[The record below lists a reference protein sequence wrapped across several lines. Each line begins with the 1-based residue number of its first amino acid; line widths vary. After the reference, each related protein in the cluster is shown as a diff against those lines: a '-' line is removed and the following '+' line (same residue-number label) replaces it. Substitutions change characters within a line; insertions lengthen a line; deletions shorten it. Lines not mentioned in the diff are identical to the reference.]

1 MYCRKCGTEQK
12 ENQKFCPK
20 CGTPYQSRG
29 NERNASESNYRD
41 FREVP
46 FQTPEAPTN
55 TTGSRMSV
63 PKIIAIVIGLIAII
77 ALVFGGVLKMPKSNL
92 VQVFS
97 SQELKSNVDGIPFK
111 SSKNGRWGMLRP
123 DGTILFEE
131 EFKDPPTVAR
141 DGRFFIRNR
150 NGICELYTAEEH
162 PERIGDD
169 YISIGEFY
177 NGVAPAV
184 KKNERISLIDKEGNI
199 LTYLEK
205 SGSKPITKMEN
216 FHYGYALFEAG
227 DAVGIINTKGEI
239 LLEARKYCKILHIA
253 PKRFL
258 ALDMRFKDET
268 EKQNL
273 VFDVIDPE
281 GNRQGTIRMSKYSDI
296 CVLDDG
302 YIGIE
307 QTSDGEK
314 LYGIMDLNGEV
325 IVRPTSKIRGLTG
338 YNNGKF
344 IFTDGEYMGI
354 RTVKDEV
361 LIRPKYDA
369 IEWATAD
376 MIWAT
381 SVVDERRE
389 VTLVDL
395 EGNKITREPYLYAL
409 PFYDGKHALVQ
420 ITDNTWSII
429 NDDGE
434 EQKNVPDIYTIRASG
449 GDQVIVSDYMD
460 TDAIIAAVKMTP
472 NGFGGFGINMTP
484 LELLKTYNENCD
496 RNERYETNPTSVN
509 RTDRLSYTKQ
519 EITKGVNLNVQLYY
533 EKYITE
539 RSESFFDKTTGEWI
553 PEKDIWTKEAPQYI
567 RMTISGPRMQGK
579 TGLVYKKLAV
589 KAKTYG
595 QVVKE
600 NDHACIIKQKNGRG
614 MILVDNGSEVWG
626 MIKDIETLRNENID
640 QYSNLKT
647 RSNNNYVDT
656 DSVAEV
662 FEDLG
667 Y

>member
-1 MYCRKCGTEQK
+1 MYCKKCGTELK
-12 ENQKFCPK
+12 DGQKFCPK
-20 CGTPYQSRG
+20 CGTCQTAG
-29 NERNASESNYRD
+29 NESGNFETANRD
-41 FREVP
+41 YKEP
-46 FQTPEAPTN
+46 PLQTPNATINAGGPQ
-55 TTGSRMSV
+55 MSV
-63 PKIIAIVIGLIAII
+63 PQIIAIAISIIAII
-77 ALVFGGVLKMPKSNL
+77 ALAIWGVLKLPKSNL
-92 VQVFS
+92 AQVFS
-97 SQELKSNVDGIPFK
+97 SQELKSDIDGIPFK
-111 SSKNGRWGMLRP
+111 SSKNGKWGMLRP

-131 EFKDPPTVAR
+131 EFKDPPTIAR

-184 KKNERISLIDKEGNI
+184 KKNEKISLIDKEGNI
-199 LTYLEK
+199 LCYLEK
-205 SGSKPITKMEN
+205 SGSKPITKIEN

-227 DAVGIINTKGEI
+227 GAVGIINTKGEI

-258 ALDMRFKDET
+258 ALDMRYKDEI

-273 VFDVIDPE
+273 VFNVIDPE

-302 YIGIE
+302 YFGIE

-314 LYGIMDLNGEV
+314 LYGIMDLNGDV
-325 IVRPTSKIRGLTG
+325 VVRPTSKIRGLTG
-338 YNNGKF
+338 YKNGKF
-344 IFTDGEYMGI
+344 IFTDGEYMGV
-354 RTVKDEV
+354 RTIKDKV

-369 IEWATAD
+369 IEWATPD

-381 SVVDERRE
+381 SVFDERRE
-389 VTLVDL
+389 VALVDL
-395 EGNKITREPYLYAL
+395 EGNKITRESYLYAL
-409 PFYDGKHALVQ
+409 PFYDGKHAFVQ

-429 NDDGE
+429 NDNGE
-434 EQKNVPDIYTIRASG
+434 EQKDVPDIYTIRASG

-460 TDAIIAAVKMTP
+460 TDAIIAAAKMTP

-496 RNERYETNPTSVN
+496 RGKRYETNPTSVN
-509 RTDRLSYTKQ
+509 GIDNLSYTKQ
-519 EITKGVNLNVQLYY
+519 EVTKGVNLNVQLYY

-539 RSESFFDKTTGEWI
+539 RSQSFFDKTIGERI
-553 PEKDIWTKEAPQYI
+553 PEKDIWTKDAPQYI
-567 RMTISGPRMQGK
+567 KLTISGPRMPGK

-595 QVVKE
+595 QVIKE

-614 MILVDNGSEVWG
+614 LILVDNGSEVWG
-626 MIKDIETLRNENID
+626 MVKDIETLQNENID
-640 QYSNLKT
+640 QYSKLKNLG
-647 RSNNNYVDT
+647 NNDYQAI
-656 DSVAEV
+656 DSIAEV
-662 FEDLG
+662 FED
-667 Y
+667 YID